1 MNSKK
6 TKRPLLSRS
15 HRLFHWL
22 SYHLILLTPLLIAL
36 TLLPASVP
44 LSETL
49 SSAIPH
55 LTARARSTA
64 TVKKPPS
71 YASFSHKPPCQ
82 KPVFAKKTAF
92 MRDTASYVVDEAN
105 LLSKSELE
113 ALNAQ
118 YSQVSQKYQV
128 DILAITIRQPNI
140 NRTRYIED
148 YYDSGL
154 ENHTLLKDAVILLL
168 NMDSDSRGIAIQ
180 SYGRCQLSVSS
191 QRIEEMLDVITPM
204 LTDENYAEALKQYG
218 KGCAYCFQH
227 ETGTEFSL
235 FKTAYADITKKSER
249 RFFIKRTLINLLI
262 ALAAAAAIVFL
273 MAYQKGQRAAT
284 CQRTYMDAAHSRIL
298 GSYDHYTH
306 TTATKHP
313 KPKEPPK
320 SSSGS
325 GDGVSPGGRS
335 HSGGNRSF

>member
-1 MNSKK
+1 MNPSK
-6 TKRPLLSRS
+6 TRRFPRLWL
-15 HRLFHWL
+15 HRLIRRLLLAAPLF
-22 SYHLILLTPLLIAL
+22 LILMLHPATVPFYAILSPSIPQLTAL
-36 TLLPASVP
+36 TAKAQIADSIKEPPSHLP
-44 LSETL
+44 LN
-49 SSAIPH
+49 
-55 LTARARSTA
+55 
-64 TVKKPPS
+64 KQKPPS
-71 YASFSHKPPCQ
+71 KE
-82 KPVFAKKTAF
+82 PVSAKKTAY
-92 MRDTASYVVDEAN
+92 MRDTANYVIDEAN
-105 LLSKSELE
+105 LLSSSELKT
-113 ALNAQ
+113 LNAQ
-118 YSQVSQKYQV
+118 YSQLSQKYKV
-128 DILAITIRQPNI
+128 DILAITIRQPSI

-154 ENHTLLKDAVILLL
+154 KNHTLLEDAVILLL

-180 SYGRCQLSVSS
+180 GYGRCQLSVSS

-227 ETGTEFSL
+227 ETEAEFSL
-235 FKTAYADITKKSER
+235 SKTAYADITKKSER
-249 RFFIKRTLINLLI
+249 RLFIKRTLINLLI

-273 MAYQKGQRAAT
+273 MAHPKVQRAAT

-335 HSGGNRSF
+335 HSGGDRSF